1 MSTKPRTTILVVEDD
16 SDIGFFL
23 ISAIELETPYR
34 AIRASDG
41 QEALQIIRTV
51 EPSLFL
57 LDYQLP
63 GMDGIEL
70 YDQLHALKGQ
80 ETPPTILI
88 TASSSLPLDDIE
100 QRHLAYIKK
109 PFDLDELL
117 HRVEELIE
125 DE

>member
-1 MSTKPRTTILVVEDD
+1 MSSTPRNIILVVEDD

-41 QEALQIIRTV
+41 PEALKIARTV

-70 YDQLHALKGQ
+70 YDQLHAVKGQ

-100 QRHLAYIKK
+100 RRHLAYIKK
-109 PFDLDELL
+109 PFDLDELIR
-117 HRVEELIE
+117 RVEELVE
-125 DE
+125 HQ

>member
-1 MSTKPRTTILVVEDD
+1 MSSTPRTTILVVEDD

-23 ISAIELETPYR
+23 ISAIELETPYH

-41 QEALQIIRTV
+41 LEALQIIHTV

-70 YDQLHALKGQ
+70 YDQIHAVKGQ
-80 ETPPTILI
+80 ETPPAILI
-88 TASSSLPLDDIE
+88 TASTIPLDDIE
-100 QRHLAYIKK
+100 QRHLDYIKK

-117 HRVEELIE
+117 HRVEELVE
-125 DE
+125 RQ